1 MIKMVW
7 PAKFYL
13 ELESTENGNR
23 GCVIKTANVPT
34 NYIFP
39 TWKHSEYVEFLT
51 EWSERSPYFLDPNS
65 K

>member
-1 MIKMVW
+1 MSDK
-7 PAKFYL
+7 
-13 ELESTENGNR
+13 NGNR

-51 EWSERSPYFLDPNS
+51 EWSERSQYFLDPNS
-65 K
+65 RVG